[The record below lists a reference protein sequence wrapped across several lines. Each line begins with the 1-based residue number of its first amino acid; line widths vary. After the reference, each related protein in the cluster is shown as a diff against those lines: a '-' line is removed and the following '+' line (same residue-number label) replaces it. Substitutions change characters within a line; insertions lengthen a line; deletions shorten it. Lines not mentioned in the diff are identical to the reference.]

1 MYINYNDLDAYERLI
16 VRRSQSEWSEL
27 GMFATDTAMRLNEIG
42 IEPDQLEDQFENN
55 HLIQPITEEK
65 I

>member
-27 GMFATDTAMRLNEIG
+27 GVFATDTAMRLNEIG

>member
-16 VRRSQSEWSEL
+16 VRRSQFEWSEL
-27 GMFATDTAMRLNEIG
+27 GVFATDTAMRLNEIG

>member
-1 MYINYNDLDAYERLI
+1 MYINYNALDAYERLI

-27 GMFATDTAMRLNEIG
+27 GVFATDTAMRLNEIG

>member
-1 MYINYNDLDAYERLI
+1 MYINYNELDAYERLI